1 MNISTFF
8 LFLLWIDYQDTIKPP
23 IILNRKTCRTKTIQ
37 NNPILPLNKKKE
49 IKTDYRL
56 AHESRQASILGRR
69 EVLTGKAKFGIMGDG
84 KEVAQIA
91 MAKVFRE
98 GDWRSG
104 YYRDQTFMLAAGM
117 TTLEEI
123 FSQLYGDTDLAA
135 NPSNGGRMMNN
146 HFATRSLDD
155 EGNWKDLM
163 KQKNSSADISPTA
176 GQMPRL
182 LGLALA
188 SKVYKHHPDSRIQQ
202 KFSNKGNEVAFG
214 TIGDSSTSEGLF
226 WETMNAAGVLQVP
239 MAMSVWDDGYGISV
253 PIDYQTIKKSIS
265 EALKGFQR
273 DKNNVGFEIL
283 TEKGWNYPGLVETY
297 RKGVELCRKEHVPVL
312 FHITEVT
319 QPQGHSTSGSHER
332 YKDEKRMQWEKDYDC
347 LTQMRMWMLDQ
358 KIATEEELDT
368 LEKEAVTRV
377 KEARKSA
384 WNNYQRPISK
394 MRDDFIKMVNVTQC
408 QCLKVDQI
416 DTLIQDLKR
425 IGEPTRK
432 DVVSTA
438 KRILR
443 LICHTC
449 TTEESLKMQVSKWL
463 DKTLKESETRYSSH
477 LYSESAKSALRVKE
491 VKPQYTENSKK
502 VNGREILVNNYDQI
516 FNKYPETLI
525 FGEDVG
531 KIGGVNQT
539 LEGMQE
545 KYGELRVSDTGI
557 REATILGQALGMAM
571 RGLRPIAEIQYFDY
585 LLYAL
590 QVISDD
596 LATLHYRTV
605 GGQKAPLIISTRGHR
620 LEGIWHSGSP
630 LSMVINSVRG
640 VHVLVPRN
648 MTQAA
653 GFYNTMLQSDD
664 PAIIIEP
671 LNGYRLKEVMPE
683 NIGDFTVLPGKP
695 EILREGDDVTLVTY
709 GSCVRIAENAA
720 DQLKEYGIAVELID
734 VQSLLPF
741 DLNHTIVESLKKT
754 NKIVFFDEDVPGGAT
769 AFMMQKVLEEQNGY
783 LYLDA
788 KPGTVTAKD
797 HRAAY
802 STDGDYFSNPNAED
816 VFDIIYEIMHQ
827 YNPGRFPDL
836 YPHSRNDA

>member
-1 MNISTFF
+1 MSAAKNKKIN
-8 LFLLWIDYQDTIKPP
+8 PP
-23 IILNRKTCRTKTIQ
+23 
-37 NNPILPLNKKKE
+37 LPLSKE
-49 IKTDYRL
+49 EILKDYRL
-56 AHESRQASILGRR
+56 AHESRQASIMGRR

-84 KEVAQIA
+84 KEVPQLA
-91 MAKVFRE
+91 MARAFRA

-104 YYRDQTFMLAAGM
+104 YYRDQTFMLATGM
-117 TTLEEI
+117 TTLEEL
-123 FSQLYGDTDLAA
+123 FSQLYGDTDLEA

-146 HFATRSLDD
+146 HFATRSLDPQ
-155 EGNWKDLM
+155 GNWKDLTL
-163 KQKNSSADISPTA
+163 QPNSSADISPTA

-182 LGLALA
+182 LGLAQA
-188 SKVYKHHPDSRIQQ
+188 SKVYRNHPDKSIQQ
-202 KFSNKGNEVAFG
+202 NFSNQGDEVAFG

-273 DKNNVGFEIL
+273 DAQHEGFEIL
-283 TEKGWNYPGLVETY
+283 TAKAWDYPTLLEVY
-297 RKGVELCRKEHVPVL
+297 RNGVEICRKQHVPVL

-332 YKDEKRMQWEKDYDC
+332 YKTPERMAWEKEFDG
-347 LTQMRMWMLDQ
+347 LVQMRKWILENQ
-358 KIATEEELDT
+358 IAHEEELDRI
-368 LEKEAVTRV
+368 EAEATERV
-377 KEARKSA
+377 KQARKNA
-384 WNNYQRPISK
+384 WENFQNPIRK
-394 MRDDFIKMVNVTQC
+394 MRDEFIEMVNITQC
-408 QCLKVDQI
+408 QCLKVDKI

-425 IGEPTRK
+425 VGEPIRK
-432 DVVSTA
+432 DVISTA
-438 KRILR
+438 KKILR

-463 DKTLKESETRYSSH
+463 ENALQESHERYSSH
-477 LYSESAKSALRVKE
+477 LYSQTSLSAMQVKE
-491 VKPQYTENSKK
+491 VKPLYSENSKK
-502 VNGREILVNNYDQI
+502 VNGREILVANYDHI
-516 FNKYPETLI
+516 FTQYPQTLV

-539 LEGMQE
+539 LEGMQA

-596 LATLHYRTV
+596 LATLRYRTAS
-605 GGQKAPLIISTRGHR
+605 GQKAPVIISTRGHR

-630 LSMVINSVRG
+630 LSMVINSIRG
-640 VHVLVPRN
+640 VYVLVPRN

-664 PAIIIEP
+664 PALIIEP
-671 LNGYRLKEVMPE
+671 LNGYRLKEVMPD
-683 NIGDFTVLPGKP
+683 NIGEFTVPLGKP
-695 EILREGDDVTLVTY
+695 EILRQGNDVTLVTY
-709 GSCVRIAENAA
+709 GSCVRIAEDAA
-720 DQLKEYGIAVELID
+720 DQLAEYGISVELID

-741 DLNHTIVESLKKT
+741 DINHTIVESLKRT

-769 AFMMQKVLEEQNGY
+769 SYMMQKVLEEQNGY

-788 KPGTVTAKD
+788 KPGTVTARE

-816 VFDIIYEIMHQ
+816 VFDAIYEIMHQ
-827 YNPGRFPDL
+827 YNPQRFPDL
-836 YPHSRNDA
+836 YPHSRPKS

>member
-1 MNISTFF
+1 MSAAKNKKIN
-8 LFLLWIDYQDTIKPP
+8 PP
-23 IILNRKTCRTKTIQ
+23 
-37 NNPILPLNKKKE
+37 LPLSKE
-49 IKTDYRL
+49 EILKDYRL
-56 AHESRQASILGRR
+56 AHESRQASIMGRR

-84 KEVAQIA
+84 KEVPQLA
-91 MAKVFRE
+91 MARAFRA

-104 YYRDQTFMLAAGM
+104 YYRDQTFMLATGM
-117 TTLEEI
+117 TTLEEL
-123 FSQLYGDTDLAA
+123 FSQLYGDTDLEA

-146 HFATRSLDD
+146 HFATRSLDPQ
-155 EGNWKDLM
+155 GNWKDLTL
-163 KQKNSSADISPTA
+163 QPNSSADISPTA

-182 LGLALA
+182 LGLAQA
-188 SKVYKHHPDSRIQQ
+188 SKVYRNHPDKSIQQ
-202 KFSNKGNEVAFG
+202 NFSNQGDEVAFG

-273 DKNNVGFEIL
+273 DAQHEGFEIL
-283 TEKGWNYPGLVETY
+283 TAKAWDYPTLLEVY
-297 RKGVELCRKEHVPVL
+297 RNGVEICRKQHVPVL

-332 YKDEKRMQWEKDYDC
+332 YKTPERMAWEKEFDG
-347 LTQMRMWMLDQ
+347 LVQMRKWILENQ
-358 KIATEEELDT
+358 IAHEEELNRI
-368 LEKEAVTRV
+368 EAEATERV
-377 KEARKSA
+377 KQARKNA
-384 WNNYQRPISK
+384 WENFQNPIKK
-394 MRDDFIKMVNVTQC
+394 MRDEFIEMVNITQC
-408 QCLKVDQI
+408 QCLKVDKI

-425 IGEPTRK
+425 VGEPIRK
-432 DVVSTA
+432 DVISTA
-438 KRILR
+438 KKILR

-463 DKTLKESETRYSSH
+463 ENALQESHERYSSH
-477 LYSESAKSALRVKE
+477 LYSQTSLSAMQVKE
-491 VKPQYTENSKK
+491 VKPLYSENSKK
-502 VNGREILVNNYDQI
+502 VNGREILVANYDHI
-516 FNKYPETLI
+516 FTQYPQTLV

-539 LEGMQE
+539 LEGMQA

-596 LATLHYRTV
+596 LATLRYRTA
-605 GGQKAPLIISTRGHR
+605 GGQKAPVIISTRGHR

-630 LSMVINSVRG
+630 LSMVINSIRG
-640 VHVLVPRN
+640 VYVLVPRN

-664 PAIIIEP
+664 PALIIEP
-671 LNGYRLKEVMPE
+671 LNGYRLKEVMPD
-683 NIGDFTVLPGKP
+683 NIGEFTVPLGKP
-695 EILREGDDVTLVTY
+695 EILRQGNDVTLVTY
-709 GSCVRIAENAA
+709 GSCVRIAEDAA
-720 DQLKEYGIAVELID
+720 DQLAEYGISVELID

-741 DLNHTIVESLKKT
+741 DIDHTIVESLKRT

-769 AFMMQKVLEEQNGY
+769 SYMMQKVLEEQNGY

-788 KPGTVTAKD
+788 KPGTVTARE

-816 VFDIIYEIMHQ
+816 VFDAIYEIMHQ
-827 YNPGRFPDL
+827 YNPQRFPDL
-836 YPHSRNDA
+836 YPHSRPKS

>member
-1 MNISTFF
+1 MSTV
-8 LFLLWIDYQDTIKPP
+8 
-23 IILNRKTCRTKTIQ
+23 KTSSKTKFTSAQI
-37 NNPILPLNKKKE
+37 KE
-49 IKTDYRL
+49 ILADYRL
-56 AHESRQASILGRR
+56 AHESRQASVLGRR
-69 EVLTGKAKFGIMGDG
+69 EALTGKAKFGIMGDG

-91 MAKVFRE
+91 MAKAFRN

-123 FSQLYGDTDLAA
+123 FAQLYGDTDLQA

-146 HFATRSLDD
+146 HFASRSLD
-155 EGNWKDLM
+155 ENGNWKDLT

-182 LGLALA
+182 LGLAQA
-188 SKVYKHHPDSRIQQ
+188 SKVYRNHPDKSVL
-202 KFSNKGNEVAFG
+202 KNFSSNGDEVAFG
-214 TIGDSSTSEGLF
+214 TIGDSSTSEGHF

-273 DKNNVGFEIL
+273 DEENKGFEIFV
-283 TEKGWNYPGLVETY
+283 EKGWNYPGLIETY
-297 RKGVELCRKEHVPVL
+297 KKGVEICRKEHVPVL

-347 LTQMRMWMLDQ
+347 LNQMRLWILEND
-358 KIATEEELDT
+358 IATPEELDT
-368 LEKEAVTRV
+368 IEKEAVARV
-377 KEARKSA
+377 KEARKNA
-384 WNNYQRPISK
+384 WENYQKPIRK
-394 MRDDFIKMVNVTQC
+394 MRDDFIELVNVTQC
-408 QCLKVDQI
+408 QCLKVDKI
-416 DTLIQDLKR
+416 DALIQDLKR
-425 IGEPTRK
+425 VGEPIRK

-438 KRILR
+438 KKILR

-463 DKTLKESETRYSSH
+463 ENTLQESRTRYSSH
-477 LYSESAKSALRVKE
+477 IYSESAQSAMRVKE
-491 VKPQYTENSKK
+491 VKPEYSENSKR
-502 VNGREILVNNYDQI
+502 VNGREILVANYDHN
-516 FNKYPETLI
+516 FSKYPNTLV

-539 LEGMQE
+539 LEGMQA
-545 KYGELRVSDTGI
+545 KYGELRISDTGI

-596 LATLHYRTV
+596 LATLHYRSV
-605 GGQKAPLIISTRGHR
+605 GGQKAPVIISTRGHR

-630 LSMVINSVRG
+630 LSMVINSIRG
-640 VHVLVPRN
+640 VYVLVPRN

-664 PAIIIEP
+664 AALIIEP
-671 LNGYRLKEVMPE
+671 LNGYRLKEVLPD
-683 NIGDFTVLPGKP
+683 NIGEYTIPLGKP

-709 GSCVRIAENAA
+709 GSCVRIAEDAA
-720 DQLKEYGIAVELID
+720 DQLKEYGISVELID
-734 VQSLLPF
+734 VQTLLPF
-741 DLNHTIVESLKKT
+741 DIDNSIVESLKKT

-769 AFMMQKVLEEQNGY
+769 AYMMQKVLEEQNGY

-788 KPGTVTAKD
+788 KPGTVTARE

-816 VFDIIYEIMHQ
+816 VFDAIYEIMHQ
-827 YNPGRFPDL
+827 YNPSRFPDL
-836 YPHSRNDA
+836 YPHSR